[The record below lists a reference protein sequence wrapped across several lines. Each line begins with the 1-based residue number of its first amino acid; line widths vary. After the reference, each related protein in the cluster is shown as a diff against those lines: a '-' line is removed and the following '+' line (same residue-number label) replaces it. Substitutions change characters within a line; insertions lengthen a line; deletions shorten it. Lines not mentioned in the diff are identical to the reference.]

1 LLQNAAAGLMVLAN
15 RRAGMFSREDI
26 SELTLAYLRECLSVA
41 RAEGRSWTTRSRR
54 RFWRVLNARQPI

>member
-41 RAEGRSWTTRSRR
+41 RAEGGAGRR
-54 RFWRVLNARQPI
+54 GRAGDSGGF